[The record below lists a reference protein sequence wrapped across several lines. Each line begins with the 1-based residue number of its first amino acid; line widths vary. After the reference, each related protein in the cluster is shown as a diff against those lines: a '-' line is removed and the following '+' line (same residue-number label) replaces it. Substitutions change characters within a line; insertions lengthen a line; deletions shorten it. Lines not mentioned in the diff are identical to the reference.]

1 MGKASSLV
9 TRLTLLMGVT
19 LTVIWL
25 ILIAT
30 TAFFSYENTRQIL
43 INELTHMASMR
54 ADLSNHQFE
63 GAERDAAS
71 LISRRESLQSTSP
84 LPEISIKHYDSY
96 YIPFNLDSCNINQ
109 HKNDLWIIQAYGT
122 AGQTYYLDSFI
133 IKQKEGIVLFPPQ
146 KSSSDYLNQRRKDL
160 LLLPKFPT
168 HNNIYWGAP
177 TYTPQGG
184 WHVSVAV
191 CDKVGTLAGFA
202 LKLNDLIAY
211 NHPVEQRDINLL
223 LDKNGELL
231 PISQQATSSNQLH
244 EILNQLKNSKLHD
257 GWQQTP
263 DYLVLRTQLKGPGW
277 QQLVIYPRMGFAWE
291 ALKPALYQLPFAL
304 AILLLL
310 TSVLSLLL
318 RYYLAI
324 PLWNFINII
333 GATGPQAMEPR
344 LPINRIDELGH
355 IARAY
360 NNLLDT
366 LNEQYDT
373 LEMKVKER
381 TLALAEAK
389 RAAEQANRRK
399 SDHLTT
405 ISHEIRT
412 PLNGA
417 LGAVELLQNTPLDA
431 GQMRLAET
439 AHQCSLSLL
448 AIINN
453 LLDFSRIESGQMTL
467 SLEKTALLPLL
478 DQAMLTIHSQA
489 LSKSLALSTFISAN
503 IPLELELDTL
513 RLRQILVNLLG
524 NAVKFTPQGRIQLRV
539 RRQNQT
545 LCFTV
550 EDTGCGID
558 VQHQQTIFQPFM
570 QTSDHEQGTGLGL
583 AIADN
588 LAKMMGG
595 HLTVFSEPGQGS
607 CFSLC
612 LPFNAIPPPMPFHGE
627 LFAPQR
633 LHAQLSAW
641 GMTCQPE
648 LANQPSRHFV
658 DNALCYLPGRLYAKL
673 KQYLQGAETEA
684 LKSLPLQP
692 WQMHILLVDDSETN
706 RDITGMML
714 QQLGHQVT
722 RADSG
727 TTALAIGRQHRFDLV
742 LMDIRMPV
750 LDGLATTARW
760 RHDPANID
768 SHCMITA
775 LSANASPDEQIKTS
789 QAGMNHYLSKPV
801 TLGQLAEMLDLTA
814 QFQLE
819 RGVDL
824 SPQLSEP
831 QPLLD
836 LADSALSLK
845 LYQSLQVLIQ
855 QAKDAIENLPV
866 LSHTLHTIKGCA
878 GQAGLIELQDAV
890 IQLEH
895 ALDTHETLTQQEI
908 IQLDEIIHVLLQP
921 PTTCESTFII
931 SQGQSLMVK

>member
-1 MGKASSLV
+1 
-9 TRLTLLMGVT
+9 
-19 LTVIWL
+19 
-25 ILIAT
+25 
-30 TAFFSYENTRQIL
+30 
-43 INELTHMASMR
+43 
-54 ADLSNHQFE
+54 
-63 GAERDAAS
+63 
-71 LISRRESLQSTSP
+71 
-84 LPEISIKHYDSY
+84 
-96 YIPFNLDSCNINQ
+96 
-109 HKNDLWIIQAYGT
+109 
-122 AGQTYYLDSFI
+122 
-133 IKQKEGIVLFPPQ
+133 
-146 KSSSDYLNQRRKDL
+146 
-160 LLLPKFPT
+160 
-168 HNNIYWGAP
+168 
-177 TYTPQGG
+177 
-184 WHVSVAV
+184 
-191 CDKVGTLAGFA
+191 
-202 LKLNDLIAY
+202 
-211 NHPVEQRDINLL
+211 
-223 LDKNGELL
+223 
-231 PISQQATSSNQLH
+231 
-244 EILNQLKNSKLHD
+244 
-257 GWQQTP
+257 
-263 DYLVLRTQLKGPGW
+263 
-277 QQLVIYPRMGFAWE
+277 MGFAWE

-558 VQHQQTIFQPFM
+558 VQHQQTIFQP
-570 QTSDHEQGTGLGL
+570 
-583 AIADN
+583 
-588 LAKMMGG
+588 
-595 HLTVFSEPGQGS
+595 
-607 CFSLC
+607 LC
-612 LPFNAIPPPMPFHGE
+612 
-627 LFAPQR
+627 R
-633 LHAQLSAW
+633 
-641 GMTCQPE
+641 
-648 LANQPSRHFV
+648 
-658 DNALCYLPGRLYAKL
+658 
-673 KQYLQGAETEA
+673 
-684 LKSLPLQP
+684 
-692 WQMHILLVDDSETN
+692 
-706 RDITGMML
+706 
-714 QQLGHQVT
+714 
-722 RADSG
+722 
-727 TTALAIGRQHRFDLV
+727 
-742 LMDIRMPV
+742 
-750 LDGLATTARW
+750 
-760 RHDPANID
+760 
-768 SHCMITA
+768 
-775 LSANASPDEQIKTS
+775 
-789 QAGMNHYLSKPV
+789 PV
-801 TLGQLAEMLDLTA
+801 TMNK
-814 QFQLE
+814 E
-819 RGVDL
+819 RVWGWL
-824 SPQLSEP
+824 SQ
-831 QPLLD
+831 
-836 LADSALSLK
+836 
-845 LYQSLQVLIQ
+845 
-855 QAKDAIENLPV
+855 
-866 LSHTLHTIKGCA
+866 
-878 GQAGLIELQDAV
+878 
-890 IQLEH
+890 
-895 ALDTHETLTQQEI
+895 I
-908 IQLDEIIHVLLQP
+908 IWP
-921 PTTCESTFII
+921 
-931 SQGQSLMVK
+931 K